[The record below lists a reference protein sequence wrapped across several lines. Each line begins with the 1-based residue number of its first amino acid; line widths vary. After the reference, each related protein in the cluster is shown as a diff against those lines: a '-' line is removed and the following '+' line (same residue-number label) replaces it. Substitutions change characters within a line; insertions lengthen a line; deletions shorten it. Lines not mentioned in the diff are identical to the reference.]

1 MRISDWGSDVCSSDL
16 PAASTP
22 ELLAYRP
29 ETVTDYEI
37 GVKSRWEIGGWKLRA
52 NVDLFYDDYKDIQR
66 LVLLPTVPAATF
78 TTNAAKGDIKGVDV
92 EFVVA
97 PSDMFDVSFQYTYL
111 KTNYK
116 NYLDF
121 KIVREHVSHT
131 VLNTHL

>member
-78 TTNAAKGDIKGVDV
+78 TRSEERRVGKECVGTCRTRWS
-92 EFVVA
+92 
-97 PSDMFDVSFQYTYL
+97 P
-111 KTNYK
+111 
-116 NYLDF
+116 
-121 KIVREHVSHT
+121 EHEKKKKEEVIQQTRS
-131 VLNTHL
+131 

>member
-1 MRISDWGSDVCSSDL
+1 M
-16 PAASTP
+16 
-22 ELLAYRP
+22 P
-29 ETVTDYEI
+29 ETFTEYEI
-37 GVKSRWEIGGWKLRA
+37 GVKARWQIGVWKLRA

-97 PSDMFDVSFQYTYL
+97 PSDMFAVSFKYTYL

-116 NYLDF
+116 NYIDRSDERRVG
-121 KIVREHVSHT
+121 KGCVSPCRSRWSPYHYKKT
-131 VLNTHL
+131 NMIRIGT